1 MSQPRLQAGSGLFAD
16 QALAQPTVGI
26 DDVGDRQH
34 VVARQLQTRGG
45 ILRQHGEANSEG
57 LGSLAQRLALQGI
70 EVDPEH
76 PRPLALQRHSKP
88 IQLGDLGAARLAP
101 LGPVIDHQ
109 PLAFEL
115 LSRYLSSMLIDAPVL
130 GATGQKKPGND
141 TNHHLEWP
149 SHAIVPRAYGVDMT
163 LDALRLEVPDI
174 LEEDATPL
182 ADLNERLADARRQ
195 VYEDGLQQVLDL
207 LLRLNRSAMTLL
219 ERQRAL
225 QSLSEEYRHYCAPLG
240 QGAAPS
246 PLFVHLCDELAA
258 GFKRL
263 LLQILQG
270 RQPSRPHLAWCLYM
284 AEHFL
289 AQSLL
294 RHYQLYQEPPASL
307 WSDSHL
313 LYWLGEHQ
321 QCLDEPVAAPFQPA
335 PAGSLRGLY
344 QQMLL
349 LALSNPF
356 HLAEG
361 ECVTLFAALT
371 PLSGLARLLPW
382 DDDEDSEAPLIDL
395 SQALPC
401 LPYDGQVKGSADY
414 LRRLELGALLVALHE
429 PAPLQSAQER
439 ELLERV
445 RPHWQG
451 RQQRRHPRADFSA
464 DCSLV
469 IGLPAIHAQLLE
481 KRPPSCAAQMLD
493 ASPGGARL
501 LCHAD
506 LGPQLPVGQLI
517 LVLPHSGTPTLA
529 LVRWRHLNQEGLHL
543 GLRYL
548 KGLPR
553 AVWLRRAPSAQTH
566 PGVLQSTPEPG
577 AGWHHGLWLPC
588 GQFGEGENLWL
599 QLANV
604 NNQAMLPL
612 PAANLSTPTVVR
624 HPLKLA

>member
-1 MSQPRLQAGSGLFAD
+1 M
-16 QALAQPTVGI
+16 
-26 DDVGDRQH
+26 
-34 VVARQLQTRGG
+34 
-45 ILRQHGEANSEG
+45 
-57 LGSLAQRLALQGI
+57 
-70 EVDPEH
+70 
-76 PRPLALQRHSKP
+76 
-88 IQLGDLGAARLAP
+88 
-101 LGPVIDHQ
+101 
-109 PLAFEL
+109 
-115 LSRYLSSMLIDAPVL
+115 M
-130 GATGQKKPGND
+130 
-141 TNHHLEWP
+141 
-149 SHAIVPRAYGVDMT
+149 
-163 LDALRLEVPDI
+163 LDALHLEVPDI
-174 LEEDATPL
+174 LDEDSPPL
-182 ADLNERLADARRQ
+182 TDLNVELANARQQPR
-195 VYEDGLQQVLDL
+195 EEALQQVLAL
-207 LLRLNRSAMTLL
+207 LFRLNRSAMTLL

-225 QSLSEEYRHYCAPLG
+225 QSLCEEYRHYSNALRDG
-240 QGAAPS
+240 SAPS

-294 RHYQLYQEPPASL
+294 RHYQLYLEPPTSL

-313 LYWLGEHQ
+313 LYWIGEHQ
-321 QCLDEPVAAPFQPA
+321 GCLDEHVAAPFQPA
-335 PAGSLRGLY
+335 PSGTLRGLY

-356 HLAEG
+356 HMAEG
-361 ECVTLFAALT
+361 ECAVLFGALT
-371 PLSGLARLLPW
+371 PLAELARLLPW
-382 DDDEDSEAPLIDL
+382 DDEEEQEGPLIDL
-395 SQALPC
+395 SQSLPC
-401 LPYDGQVKGSADY
+401 LPYDGETKGSAEY
-414 LRRLELGALLVALHE
+414 LRRLELGALLVAFHE
-429 PAPLQSAQER
+429 PAPLQTEHER

-445 RPHWQG
+445 RQHWLG

-464 DCSLV
+464 DCRLV
-469 IGLPAIHAQLLE
+469 IGLSAIHAQLLE
-481 KRPPSCAAQMLD
+481 KRPNSCTAQMLD
-493 ASPGGARL
+493 ASAGGARL
-501 LCHAD
+501 LCHRDQAT
-506 LGPQLPVGQLI
+506 QLPVGQLI

-588 GQFGEGENLWL
+588 GQFVEGENIWL

-604 NNQAMLPL
+604 NNQAVLLL
-612 PAANLSTPTVVR
+612 PAANLNTSEVVR
-624 HPLKLA
+624 HPLRLA